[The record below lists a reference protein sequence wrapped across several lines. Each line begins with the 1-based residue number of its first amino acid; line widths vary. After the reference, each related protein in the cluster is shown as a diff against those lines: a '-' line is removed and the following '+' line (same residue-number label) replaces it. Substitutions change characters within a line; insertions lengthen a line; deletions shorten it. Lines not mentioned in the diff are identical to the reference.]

1 MYARVN
7 AKGCSMVVG
16 CEASGLQGEENRHL
30 PTQFEMVAGRSR
42 ERALCIK
49 KGDDPDSGH
58 PGMP

>member
-1 MYARVN
+1 
-7 AKGCSMVVG
+7 MVVG